1 MDIHEMH
8 KQFVTIG
15 QKMGMKN
22 IRTLLPESIDTFINK
37 AINNKVRSVI
47 ATTNNSVIQN
57 KVLLKDN
64 NINIINALRT
74 LYRKEFIRNDSNDA
88 KKYYDFRQNL
98 DNVLFYISFSVDYD
112 NIDKSFNCRFIN
124 GYEVDNYLNDFC
136 NSVSY
141 EYPIVIA
148 YNTENTGFEFK
159 FYTNDNKRRVNVFTI
174 DYIKQPAIVKNSSE
188 NSVDCDLPDYL
199 HDEIVELAVKE
210 FINSINIDKI
220 NV

>member
-88 KKYYDFRQNL
+88 KKYYNFRQNL

-136 NSVSY
+136 NSASY
-141 EYPIVIA
+141 EYPIVTA
-148 YNTENTGFEFK
+148 YNTENIGFEFK